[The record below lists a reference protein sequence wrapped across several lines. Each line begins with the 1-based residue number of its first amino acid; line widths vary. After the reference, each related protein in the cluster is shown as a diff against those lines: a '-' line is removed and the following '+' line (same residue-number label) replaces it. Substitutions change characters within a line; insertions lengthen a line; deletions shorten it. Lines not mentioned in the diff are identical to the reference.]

1 MSLIGNEQT
10 ELFTMDTSFGIT
22 KSEGSVSKPTEA
34 YSLGTQ
40 DFFALA
46 ARLALVETLYDK
58 ELPFVMLDEPFAHFD
73 DKKCATA
80 LKVLKRISEKNQIIY
95 LTCSKSRAI

>member
-1 MSLIGNEQT
+1 M
-10 ELFTMDTSFGIT
+10 
-22 KSEGSVSKPTEA
+22 
-34 YSLGTQ
+34 Q
-40 DFFALA
+40 DFFTLA

-58 ELPFVMLDEPFAHFD
+58 ELPFVMLDDPFAHFD
-73 DKKCATA
+73 DKRCQTA